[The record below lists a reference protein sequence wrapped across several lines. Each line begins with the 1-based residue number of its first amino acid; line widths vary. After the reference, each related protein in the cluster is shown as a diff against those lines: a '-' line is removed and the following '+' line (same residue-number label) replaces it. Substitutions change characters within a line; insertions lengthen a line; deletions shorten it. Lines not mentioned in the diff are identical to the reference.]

1 MQFDA
6 FDHLKD
12 TRPKQAADAF
22 HAAVTMLRQA
32 HSEARRLISGVRPP
46 ILDES
51 GIVAALAHL
60 VNEERRKQATV
71 IEFHAQVAFDRLAPI
86 IENAVYRIAQ
96 EALANACRHSKAEKV
111 LLELVQNGGQ
121 IRIEVQDRGV
131 GFNPENVEESRFGL
145 AGIRERA
152 RLLGGIAII
161 ESQEG
166 QGTRIVAELPILL
179 RRPEDE

>member
-1 MQFDA
+1 M
-6 FDHLKD
+6 
-12 TRPKQAADAF
+12 
-22 HAAVTMLRQA
+22 
-32 HSEARRLISGVRPP
+32 
-46 ILDES
+46 
-51 GIVAALAHL
+51 
-60 VNEERRKQATV
+60 
-71 IEFHAQVAFDRLAPI
+71 API

-131 GFNPENVEESRFGL
+131 GFNPKNVEESRFGL